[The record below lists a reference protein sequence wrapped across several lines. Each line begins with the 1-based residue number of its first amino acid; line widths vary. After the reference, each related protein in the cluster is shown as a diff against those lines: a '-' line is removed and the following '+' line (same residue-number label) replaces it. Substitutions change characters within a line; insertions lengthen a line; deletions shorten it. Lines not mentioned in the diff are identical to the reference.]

1 MLREVRVCVGR
12 AVSIAARF
20 CRASTN
26 AWHKALKTTSLD
38 ASIEVTLTESSAMR
52 TTLALDDDLLAKAT
66 ALTGVAEKS
75 ALVREALR
83 ALIQRESAKRL
94 AQLGGTMPDLQDVPR
109 RQGTAR

>member
-1 MLREVRVCVGR
+1 MIVFMLSMGDL
-12 AVSIAARF
+12 I
-20 CRASTN
+20 
-26 AWHKALKTTSLD
+26 
-38 ASIEVTLTESSAMR
+38 MR

-94 AQLGGTMPDLQDVPR
+94 AQLGGTMPELQDVPR
-109 RQGTAR
+109 RQGSAQ